1 MKTVRKEVKQ
11 MEEKHKR
18 IGRPPTGLKRD
29 KLVSFRLNED
39 EYNLIKKKAEQEN
52 LSINKYVFKKVFQNL
67 NLSPYFYSDFG
78 LVLRFMNGRGNLG
91 LIFFEE
97 SSYFSLEVVLSVL

>member
-1 MKTVRKEVKQ
+1 MLTFNYVVCIIKTVRKEVKQ
-11 MEEKHKR
+11 VEEKHKR

-29 KLVSFRLNED
+29 KLVSFRLTDD

-67 NLSPYFYSDFG
+67 Y
-78 LVLRFMNGRGNLG
+78 
-91 LIFFEE
+91 
-97 SSYFSLEVVLSVL
+97 